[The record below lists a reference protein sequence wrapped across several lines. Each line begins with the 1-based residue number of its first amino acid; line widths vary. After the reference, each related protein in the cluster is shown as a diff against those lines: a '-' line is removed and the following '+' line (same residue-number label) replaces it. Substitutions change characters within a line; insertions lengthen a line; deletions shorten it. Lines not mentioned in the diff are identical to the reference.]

1 MATKKLRTRDELI
14 NINKCLYEILSHTL
28 YTVLAVCMGGLE
40 GQMMKKYE
48 IIYADPAWQYK
59 TKESLA
65 KTSILNG
72 ELNTHYGTMTI
83 AELGG
88 LPLGSISD
96 KNSMLFMWVV
106 SPMLDDG
113 IELMKKWGFKYSTI
127 AFIWHKQRANPGHY
141 TMSECEIC
149 LVGRR
154 GKIPTPRGARN
165 VRQFLSEMR
174 GKHSA
179 KPTEIRKRIETMFP
193 TQTKLEM
200 FARQSAEGWDTWG
213 NEVENSIDLS
223 PYYR

>member
-1 MATKKLRTRDELI
+1 
-14 NINKCLYEILSHTL
+14 
-28 YTVLAVCMGGLE
+28 MGGLE
-40 GQMMKKYE
+40 ARTMKKYE

-83 AELGG
+83 AELGE

-113 IELMKKWGFKYSTI
+113 IELMKEWGFKYSTI
-127 AFIWHKQRANPGHY
+127 AFIWHKQRVNPGHY

-200 FARQSAEGWDTWG
+200 FARQSAEGWDAWG

>member
-1 MATKKLRTRDELI
+1 
-14 NINKCLYEILSHTL
+14 
-28 YTVLAVCMGGLE
+28 MGGL
-40 GQMMKKYE
+40 GTQTMKKYE

-88 LPLGSISD
+88 LPLKSISD

-165 VRQFLSEMR
+165 VRQFLSVMR
-174 GKHSA
+174 GRHSA
-179 KPTEIRKRIETMFP
+179 KPTEIRKRIEAMFP

-200 FARQSAEGWDTWG
+200 FARQSAEGWDVWG

>member
-1 MATKKLRTRDELI
+1 
-14 NINKCLYEILSHTL
+14 
-28 YTVLAVCMGGLE
+28 MGGLE
-40 GQMMKKYE
+40 AQKMKKYE

-72 ELNTHYGTMTI
+72 KLNTHYGTMTI

-179 KPTEIRKRIETMFP
+179 KPTEIRNRIELMFP

-200 FARQSAEGWDTWG
+200 FARQSAKGWDAWG